1 MNSYKTLAD
10 TELIKLLKL
19 DNQHA
24 FSELYNR
31 YKGVLHLHA
40 YKKLGDLEAAKDL
53 IQELFIHLWNK
64 RNTLADVKN
73 PSGYL
78 HIMLRNRILDV
89 IAHNKVESKYI
100 NSLQTFIGDAN
111 YTTDRQIREKEF
123 GLFIEKIINELPL
136 KMREVFI
143 MSRNTGKSHKQIAE
157 ELGITESTVKNHVKG
172 ALKILRSKLGLLN
185 FISFLFF

>member
-1 MNSYKTLAD
+1 MNSYNTLSD
-10 TELIKLLKL
+10 TELIELLKL
-19 DNQHA
+19 DNQQA

-31 YKGVLHLHA
+31 HKSVLHLHA

-53 IQELFIHLWNK
+53 VQELFIYLWNK
-64 RNTLADVKN
+64 RNSLADIQN

-78 HIMLRNRILDV
+78 HIMLRNRVLDV

-100 NSLQTFIGDAN
+100 NSLQSFISEAN

-136 KMREVFI
+136 KMREVFL
-143 MSRNTGKSHKQIAE
+143 MSRNMGKSHKQIAE
-157 ELGITESTVKNHVKG
+157 ELGISESTVKNHVKA
-172 ALKILRSKLGLLN
+172 ALKVLRSKLG
-185 FISFLFF
+185 IWRYIFF